1 MLLPPGCRFR
11 VEGLMDAGND
21 LTIIQ
26 LLELPSKEWI
36 VDLSPGEASSKALL
50 SAAKQSGSGSLGPVP
65 AGAPPIP
72 TGGGGG
78 APSVSAIRAKS
89 FRVYVHI

>member
-11 VEGLMDAGND
+11 VEGAMDAGNN

-36 VDLSPGEASSKALL
+36 VNLNPG
-50 SAAKQSGSGSLGPVP
+50 LGPVP
-65 AGAPPIP
+65 TTPAAVPQ
-72 TGGGGG
+72 
-78 APSVSAIRAKS
+78 AEV
-89 FRVYVHI
+89 

>member
-11 VEGLMDAGND
+11 VEGAVDAGNN

-36 VDLSPGEASSKALL
+36 MDLNP
-50 SAAKQSGSGSLGPVP
+50 
-65 AGAPPIP
+65 
-72 TGGGGG
+72 GGGMLG
-78 APSVSAIRAKS
+78 AVPSSPAPLPQGVDTSVSASLPPITP
-89 FRVYVHI
+89 